1 MGETSNGRIDEE
13 WLKSV
18 TYEDLK
24 DFIKSLRDRINQEE
38 CENDIFR
45 RFLQRI
51 EAKVGVSQQVIHE
64 SDLKTQ
70 NCARKRSKSP
80 CSTVERTSKLSW
92 EDKLQVAQF
101 EHDEFKQEMEKAEV
115 VMNKVID
122 DLRAGISELDIRH
135 EDQKKHSADFEKSV
149 VKEGYIDRT
158 KCVASEKYIRFSE
171 ERMKQRETILEKI
184 RLNTATLRSHLRKC
198 KGQLRQKEEIGE
210 VLHVVDFEQLKI
222 ENSQYLEKIEE
233 KNRQIQSLKA
243 VAARTLHVV
252 NTLKMKIHELQREQ
266 RRQETEINQRQEI
279 CKRAKNEMIVVKE
292 ELKNEKKF
300 KKRFQTHVDSF
311 HVPSIMDFVQLKT
324 EERQICRQETIH
336 ARKFKIAEMALIRHK
351 KLWTQVR
358 RSNLM
363 GEV

>member
-24 DFIKSLRDRINQEE
+24 DFIKSLRYSVSMVMNSPKATESTRRNAKT
-38 CENDIFR
+38 IF
-45 RFLQRI
+45 LDDSCK
-51 EAKVGVSQQVIHE
+51 ELKPNPSVTLVIHE

-158 KCVASEKYIRFSE
+158 KRAYEAEGERLDVIYYRAIIYI
-171 ERMKQRETILEKI
+171 TY
-184 RLNTATLRSHLRKC
+184 T
-198 KGQLRQKEEIGE
+198 
-210 VLHVVDFEQLKI
+210 
-222 ENSQYLEKIEE
+222 
-233 KNRQIQSLKA
+233 
-243 VAARTLHVV
+243 
-252 NTLKMKIHELQREQ
+252 
-266 RRQETEINQRQEI
+266 
-279 CKRAKNEMIVVKE
+279 
-292 ELKNEKKF
+292 
-300 KKRFQTHVDSF
+300 
-311 HVPSIMDFVQLKT
+311 
-324 EERQICRQETIH
+324 
-336 ARKFKIAEMALIRHK
+336 
-351 KLWTQVR
+351 W
-358 RSNLM
+358 
-363 GEV
+363 